1 MTSRIARHLLCA
13 ILAALLIACSPD
25 RGGAADR
32 EAKALAAQV
41 HANMEL
47 VVGKLDEGR
56 LNDVFV
62 LVKDTEKLMADAG
75 PEAAAAVSARDM
87 YLLNVYKAN
96 LYTSY
101 RDFPQAAKAYSDAIR
116 YAGTAEDSLSR
127 LLDISVISSHCGD
140 SLAARRALA
149 EIARTGADGSPSK
162 EYALTVGNA
171 YAEKFFGDRAASAAL
186 FRRSLRLASAPGM
199 KPSKRLTPLS
209 ELYEYYASTGDI
221 DSMNRFLPE
230 YQRLAEEFRLPD
242 MMADVKEG
250 FLRAYIIQGD
260 REKALQAYDEYFSIV
275 DSLYNPSG
283 FSALKS
289 KYNDD
294 EMERS
299 NDRILSLQIAVS
311 RQKAVISAIAVLLA
325 IAAAVW
331 VLWRYARLS
340 QRRIFFLNR
349 EIARQ
354 EAASSLSPA
363 PEPEPGADAGGAG
376 EEAPHDG
383 GEKRNGDLFRSIER
397 ALEDPAVYCDPDFGI
412 QALAD
417 LVGSNTKY
425 VSQAINDIAGMNF
438 RTYVNTLRVKVA
450 RPRLAG
456 AAGYSNQTVQSIA
469 ESVGFRSASNFVI
482 AFKKVMGITPSA
494 YQKLVRQDSEE
505 KRL

>member
-25 RGGAADR
+25 RGDDADR

-41 HANMEL
+41 HANLER
-47 VVGKLDEGR
+47 VIEKLDEGR

-75 PEAAAAVSARDM
+75 PEAAKAVPSRDM

-116 YAGTAEDSLSR
+116 YAETAEDSLNR

-149 EIARTGADGSPSK
+149 DIARTVPDGSLPK

-171 YAEKFFGDRAASAAL
+171 YAEKFFGDKAASAAL
-186 FRRSLRLASAPGM
+186 FRRSLDLAEGQY
-199 KPSKRLTPLS
+199 RLTPLS

-221 DSMNRFLPE
+221 DSMNRYLPE

-289 KYNDD
+289 KYSDD

-311 RQKAVISAIAVLLA
+311 RQKAVISAIAALLA
-325 IAAAVW
+325 VAAAVW

-354 EAASSLSPA
+354 EAASSLLPSPS
-363 PEPEPGADAGGAG
+363 PGTDTGTDADAGGAG
-376 EEAPHDG
+376 EEASTGGDG
-383 GEKRNGDLFRSIER
+383 KRNGDLFRSIER
-397 ALEDPAVYCDPDFGI
+397 ALEDPSVYCDPDFGI
-412 QALAD
+412 QSLAD